1 MTLAFGNG
9 GTPDAGSQV
18 AEQIR
23 ERIRTGRLTPGH
35 RLVISELTREFG
47 VSRGPAREALS
58 RLETEGLVEIT
69 PNRGAAVRQ
78 MSRRD
83 VAELFEVRE
92 MLEGRA
98 ARLAAERIDVGA
110 NRSEMEEALDEARRW
125 SRTEEVLGYSDAN
138 ETFHNLVFVQA
149 DQRLLRALVSQTHTH
164 VYRVLVDAFF
174 SIDRVR
180 AASLQHEE
188 IIEAILDGEGPR
200 AEAAMQRHVRDT
212 RDATLSLQRPFFP
225 GS

>member
-1 MTLAFGNG
+1 MTLVSGNG
-9 GTPDAGSQV
+9 ADAGTQV
-18 AEQIR
+18 ADQIR

-35 RLVISELTREFG
+35 RLVVSELTREFG

-58 RLETEGLVEIT
+58 RLETEGLIEIT

-83 VAELFEVRE
+83 VVELFEVRE

-98 ARLAAERIDVGA
+98 ARLAAQNIDAGN
-110 NRSEMEEALDEARRW
+110 NRVEMLEALAEAQRW

-138 ETFHNLVFVQA
+138 EAFHNLVFLQA
-149 DQRLLRALVSQTHTH
+149 DQRLLSTLVGQTQTH
-164 VYRVLVDAFF
+164 VYRVLVDAYF

-180 AASLQHEE
+180 AASVQHEQ
-188 IIEAILDGEGPR
+188 IIEAILAGDGTR

-212 RDATLSLQRPFFP
+212 RDATLTLQRPFFP
-225 GS
+225 TS